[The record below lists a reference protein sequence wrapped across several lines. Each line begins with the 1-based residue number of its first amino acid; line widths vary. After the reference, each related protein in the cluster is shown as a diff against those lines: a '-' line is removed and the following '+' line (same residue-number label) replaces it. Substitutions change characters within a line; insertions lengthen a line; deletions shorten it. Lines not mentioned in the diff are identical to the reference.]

1 MVKLDKIY
9 TRGGDNGQTSLV
21 DGSRVDKSSQRLN
34 AIGDIDEA
42 NAILGIAK
50 ISLGDDPRNLG
61 EVLLRIQNDLFDLGA
76 DLATPGADREDGSLR
91 IQKQQ
96 TERLEQE
103 IDEINSRLKP
113 LTSFVLP
120 GGLESATWFH
130 LARTIV
136 RRAERSA
143 VSLASQEAINQT
155 AIIYLNRLSDL
166 LFVMARVA
174 NDFGNSDEL
183 WKPGKYGGKS

>member
-9 TRGGDNGQTSLV
+9 TRGGDSGQTSLV
-21 DGSRVDKSSQRLN
+21 DGSRVDKNSQRLN

-42 NAILGIAK
+42 NAILGLAK
-50 ISLGDDPRNLG
+50 ISLDDGPQNLR
-61 EVLLRIQNDLFDLGA
+61 EVLLKIQNDLCDLGA

-96 TERLEQE
+96 VERLEQE
-103 IDEINSRLKP
+103 IDDMNILLKP

-120 GGLESATWFH
+120 GGSDSATWLH

-143 VSLASQEAINQT
+143 VSLASQETINQM
-155 AIIYLNRLSDL
+155 AIMYLNRLSDL
-166 LFVMARVA
+166 LFVMARLT

-183 WKPGKYGGKS
+183 WEPGKFGGRS

>member
-9 TRGGDNGQTSLV
+9 TRGGDSGQTSLV
-21 DGSRVDKSSQRLN
+21 DGSRVDKNSQRLN

-42 NAILGIAK
+42 NAILGLAK
-50 ISLGDDPRNLG
+50 ISLDDGPQNLG
-61 EVLLRIQNDLFDLGA
+61 EVLLKIQNDLCDLGA

-96 TERLEQE
+96 VERLEQE
-103 IDEINSRLKP
+103 IDDMNILLKP

-120 GGLESATWFH
+120 GGSDSATWLH

-143 VSLASQEAINQT
+143 VSLASQETINQM
-155 AIIYLNRLSDL
+155 AIMYLNRLSDL
-166 LFVMARVA
+166 LFVMARLA
-174 NDFGNSDEL
+174 NDFGTSDEL
-183 WKPGKYGGKS
+183 WERGKFGGRS

>member
-21 DGSRVDKSSQRLN
+21 DGSRVDKISQRLN

-50 ISLGDDPRNLG
+50 ISLSDNPRNLG
-61 EVLLRIQNDLFDLGA
+61 EILLRIQNDLCDLGA

-91 IQKQQ
+91 IQKKQI
-96 TERLEQE
+96 ERLEQE

-143 VSLASQEAINQT
+143 VSLASQEAINQM

-166 LFVMARVA
+166 LFVMARLA

-183 WKPGKYGGKS
+183 WEPGKYGGKS